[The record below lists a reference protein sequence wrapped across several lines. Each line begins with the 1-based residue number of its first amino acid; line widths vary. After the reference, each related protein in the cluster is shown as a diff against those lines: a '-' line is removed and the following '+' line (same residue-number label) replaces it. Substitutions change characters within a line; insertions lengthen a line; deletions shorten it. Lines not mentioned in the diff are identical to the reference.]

1 MDRRQGHRVTDDEMT
16 RGPASMT
23 LDACAD
29 LDDVTVTLDAAIRAA
44 TEKARQDATS
54 EFARDGTEGLC
65 SRCGAALC
73 GRCCGLTAGLAIW
86 LGAVS
91 YGAVIALSG

>member
-1 MDRRQGHRVTDDEMT
+1 MDRR
-16 RGPASMT
+16 ANMT

-29 LDDVTVTLDAAIRAA
+29 LNDVTVTLDAAIRAA
-44 TEKARQDATS
+44 PEKARQDATI

-73 GRCCGLTAGLAIW
+73 GRCCGLTAGWAI
-86 LGAVS
+86 
-91 YGAVIALSG
+91 